1 MGRSQRHLREI
12 QGVDSAGQILVNGQI
27 FVPADAAV
35 SFKGPIADLVLVQ
48 NVAMD
53 PVDLSVEFK
62 GYDTPFAFTSV
73 GTALPT
79 GLALSG
85 AGVLSGTPTTV
96 AVTAGVQVRATDATD
111 ADVANSNL
119 FSITVAAA

>member
-1 MGRSQRHLREI
+1 MRSQRHLREI
-12 QGVDSAGQILVNGQI
+12 RGKDSAGKINVGR
-27 FVPADAAV
+27 FVAHPSGAAV
-35 SFKGPIADLVLVQ
+35 VFSGTIPGLTLVQ

-53 PVDLSVEFK
+53 PVDLSEYFR

-96 AVTAGVQVRATDATD
+96 AVTAGVQVRATDATG